1 MYKVEDMKF
10 LNMPVKRKTLLGP
23 NGREN
28 TYSVFEI
35 EDELSIEEKIT
46 FIDEVENGVATY
58 LLNIFNKWEKDY
70 NELKKD
76 ACGNV
81 KTVSKKAWIK
91 RNDTK
96 GLIDVDDCVGAYFL
110 LGNRYYEMSI
120 THPHFR
126 YKCFKFQE
134 EEHIVNQWFHDLCN
148 ILYGKEKKY
157 FQEIDPVS
165 IKIKKVKEYAGFLGI
180 LDNKIINDIYYN
192 GKIDVTEEVLDSI
205 LEGYGKLETYYNMIS
220 KEVKESLIEHGCDA
234 SEEEL

>member
-1 MYKVEDMKF
+1 MDNMYKVEEMKF
-10 LNMPVKRKTLLGP
+10 LNMKVREECIQGIYNRRGVVK
-23 NGREN
+23 
-28 TYSVFEI
+28 VFEI
-35 EDELSIEEKIT
+35 EDKLSVEEKIA
-46 FIDEVENGVATY
+46 FIDEVKGGIATY
-58 LLNIFNKWEKDY
+58 LLDLFDKWEKDY
-70 NELKKD
+70 DELKKD
-76 ACGNV
+76 SYGNV
-81 KTVSKKAWIK
+81 KTVSKKAWLK
-91 RNDTK
+91 RNDTRK
-96 GLIDVDDCVGAYFL
+96 KINDSYNIGHYSLFGSEY
-110 LGNRYYEMSI
+110 NKMSV
-120 THPHFR
+120 TCPCNML
-126 YKCFKFQE
+126 YSEK
-134 EEHIVNQWFHDLCN
+134 HIVNQWFHDLCN